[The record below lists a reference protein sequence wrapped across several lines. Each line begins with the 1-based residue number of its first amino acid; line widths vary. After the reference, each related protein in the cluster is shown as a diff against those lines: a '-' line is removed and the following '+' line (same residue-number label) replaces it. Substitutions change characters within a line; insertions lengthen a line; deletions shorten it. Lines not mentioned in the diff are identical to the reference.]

1 MLKLKK
7 ISVVFVLMILIT
19 LSACSQNKLFDINYQ
34 TYSSDNFK
42 FVTEKGSYSLDDTV
56 IRYSIK
62 NISDQETTVNSDA
75 NCFELHRLVDGEW
88 KRVGTKI
95 DHGWTLEALILEP
108 NQMETREIDLEK
120 YYHLPL
126 EKGKYQICIEALV
139 SDTFE
144 IF

>member
-1 MLKLKK
+1 MKK
-7 ISVVFVLMILIT
+7 ISVVFVLMILVT
-19 LSACSQNKLFDINYQ
+19 LSACSQNKLFDINYE

-42 FVTEKGSYSLDDTV
+42 FVTEKESYSSDDTV

-75 NCFELHRLVDGEW
+75 NCFELHRLVDGKW

-95 DHGWTLEALILEP
+95 DHGWTYESLILEP
-108 NQMETREIDLEK
+108 NQTETREIGLEK

-126 EKGKYQICIEALV
+126 EKGKYRICIEALV

>member
-1 MLKLKK
+1 MKK
-7 ISVVFVLMILIT
+7 ISILFVLMILIT
-19 LSACSQNKLFDINYQ
+19 LSACSQNKLFNINYE

-42 FVTEKGSYSLDDTV
+42 FVTEKESYSSEDTV
-56 IRYSIK
+56 IRYTIT
-62 NISDQETTVNSDA
+62 NISNEETTVNSDA
-75 NCFELHRLVDGEW
+75 NCFELHRLVNGEW

-95 DHGWTLEALILEP
+95 DHGWTEEALILEP